1 MIQRKKQAFTTKAEK
16 WVGES
21 LVVEVITPIR
31 DLEDTK
37 QEFALLHNQMGAHE
51 TKLALVKSRLADV
64 KVRKVIIVKMKKYQA
79 GY

>member
-21 LVVEVITPIR
+21 LVVEVSTPIR

-51 TKLALVKSRLADV
+51 TKLALAKSRLADV

>member
-21 LVVEVITPIR
+21 LVVEVSTPIR

-51 TKLALVKSRLADV
+51 TKRALAKSRLADV

>member
-1 MIQRKKQAFTTKAEK
+1 MIQRKKQAFTTKVEK

-21 LVVEVITPIR
+21 LAVEVSTPIR

-51 TKLALVKSRLADV
+51 TKLALAKSRLADV